1 MLITITIL
9 NLLPAEHVLTQATH
23 LLELR
28 YFTNSIYQVT
38 KKNSIY
44 QDKGNNSQLPDK
56 SKVQVMIFSG
66 KLNKH

>member
-23 LLELR
+23 ILELR
-28 YFTNSIYQVT
+28 YFT
-38 KKNSIY
+38 NSIY